1 MSFSNIKSVTK
12 TADASAVV
20 GRCRLYGIYFTNTA
34 TGSSFALKDGTTS
47 GGTALVTI
55 NTPAVAGAQDLFI
68 PDAGVLFETG
78 IFIDVNDVNVSSVTL
93 FFEGGDPQ

>member
-1 MSFSNIKSVTK
+1 MSASNIKAVTK
-12 TADASAVV
+12 TSDASAVV
-20 GRCRLYGIYFTNTA
+20 GRCRLYGIYFTNSA
-34 TGSSFALKDGTTS
+34 TGSSFSLKDGTTS

-55 NTPAVAGAQDLFI
+55 TTPAAIGGQQLFI

-78 IFIDVNDVNVSSVTL
+78 IYIDVTDAHVSSVTV

>member
-1 MSFSNIKSVTK
+1 MSYSNIKSVTK

-78 IFIDVNDVNVSSVTL
+78 IYIDVNDVNVTSVTL

>member
-34 TGSSFALKDGTTS
+34 TASSFALKDGTTS

-78 IFIDVNDVNVSSVTL
+78 IYIDVNDVNVTSVTL

>member
-1 MSFSNIKSVTK
+1 MSYSNIKSVTK
-12 TADASAVV
+12 AADASAVV

-78 IFIDVNDVNVSSVTL
+78 IYIDVNDVNVTSVTL